1 MITVIVRGANALIF
15 DPGEPSGTIHS
26 VPCANLV
33 MGTPGNRVLNIPGMA
48 AHRIDRAVHV
58 PPQRSGKTILMNLV
72 QTPAWLYQF
81 GRTGFKI

>member
-1 MITVIVRGANALIF
+1 
-15 DPGEPSGTIHS
+15 
-26 VPCANLV
+26 
-33 MGTPGNRVLNIPGMA
+33 MA